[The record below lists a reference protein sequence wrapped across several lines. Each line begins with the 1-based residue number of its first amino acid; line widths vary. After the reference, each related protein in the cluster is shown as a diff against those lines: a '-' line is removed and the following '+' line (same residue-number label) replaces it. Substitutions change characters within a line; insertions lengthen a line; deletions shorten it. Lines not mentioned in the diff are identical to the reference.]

1 MNESQDLISLIVE
14 GIQNKKG
21 HKVTIADMSGIDG
34 TICNYFVICQGNT
47 PTQVD
52 AIADSVWELLLEK
65 RNLKPFAID
74 GVRNAQ
80 WIVMDY
86 GEVMLHIF
94 IPEARSFYNL
104 ENLWADATLTEIA
117 DID

>member
-1 MNESQDLISLIVE
+1 MNESQDLIHLIVE

-21 HKVTIADMSGIDG
+21 RKITIADMSVIDG
-34 TICNYFVICQGNT
+34 AICNYFVICQGNT

-52 AIADSVWELLLEK
+52 AIADSVWELLLDK
-65 RNLKPFAID
+65 CDLKPFAVD

-86 GEVMLHIF
+86 GEVMLHVF
-94 IPEARSFYNL
+94 IPEARNFYNL

-117 DID
+117 DIE